1 MSTYAIPRLEFSG
14 SPYQIG
20 LQHGKQLA
28 PQIRSQLAIYRA
40 LFQETCKF
48 EWGHVRSV
56 AEEFRGAIARLAPEL
71 LQEME
76 GIVDGVNEQKNEQ
89 TNVQMNGPGDANGHP
104 LQGAL
109 GELEA
114 RVPIDVLDIIA
125 LNARSEIALG
135 QWDDG
140 CTSLAWRISDA
151 PGPTSS
157 PGSTGW
163 ATAKQ
168 ILAQNWDWRESV
180 GKNLAM
186 VSIAGE
192 GKPKIWMVIEPG
204 IVGKIGFNEHSV
216 GVCLNAIRARPIS
229 TALLPIHLLLRL
241 ALQQQSLPAAVEAI
255 ETLGGAASSQ
265 HILIADAHTG
275 ARGLELSPRGGVYLR
290 EDARGVIVHTNHFL
304 ANRLMDEPPW
314 LSGSPVRLA
323 RAQTLVEKIDRER
336 EVEVKVNVDAKLLR
350 ERVFADTFNAPQ
362 AICCEPDPTREARIQ
377 TLFNIVMTFGPA
389 RQPSA
394 EVVFGRPGSREES
407 VVYHMP
413 W

>member
-1 MSTYAIPRLEFSG
+1 MSTTYAIPRLEFSG

-40 LFQETCKF
+40 LFLETCKF
-48 EWGHVRSV
+48 EWAHVRSV
-56 AEEFRGAIARLAPEL
+56 AEEFQGPIGRLAPVL
-71 LQEME
+71 FREME
-76 GIVDGVNEQKNEQ
+76 GIVEGVNERVNEGVNEGVNGVDQ
-89 TNVQMNGPGDANGHP
+89 TNGQAV
-104 LQGAL
+104 QGAL
-109 GELEA
+109 GDLEA
-114 RVPIDVLDIIA
+114 QVPIDLLDIVA

-140 CTSLAWRISDA
+140 CTSLAWRISLA
-151 PGPTSS
+151 PGSAEC
-157 PGSTGW
+157 

-168 ILAQNWDWRESV
+168 ILAQNWDWRASV

-241 ALQQQSLPAAVEAI
+241 ALEQQSVPAAVEAI

-265 HILIADAHTG
+265 HILIADAYTG

-290 EDARGVIVHTNHFL
+290 EDARGLIVHTNHFL
-304 ANRLMDEPPW
+304 ANKLMDEPPW

-323 RAQTLVEKIDRER
+323 RAQTLVEQIDDER
-336 EVEVKVNVDAKLLR
+336 KAGMNVDVDAKLLR

-362 AICCEPDPTREARIQ
+362 AICCEPDPTREARSQ
-377 TLFNIVMTFGPA
+377 TLFNIVMTFGPG

-394 EVVFGRPGSREES
+394 EVVFGRPGSGEES